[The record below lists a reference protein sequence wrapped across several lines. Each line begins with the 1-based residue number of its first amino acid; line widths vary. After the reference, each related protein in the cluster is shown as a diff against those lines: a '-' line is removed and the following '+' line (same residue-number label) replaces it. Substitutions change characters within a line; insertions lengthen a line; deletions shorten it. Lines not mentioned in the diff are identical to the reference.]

1 MIMEAREIKKLY
13 YSIGEVSEITELKQ
27 YVLRYWE
34 TEFSQ
39 LRPSKN
45 RAGNRTYK
53 AHDLELISEIKT
65 LLYKRKF
72 TIKGA
77 RQYLKDR
84 HEAIAGKEKIVQ
96 ISKSQAELD
105 LKTLKNLRNGL
116 NEIIKTIESYKK
128 EM

>member
-1 MIMEAREIKKLY
+1 MEARNIKKLY
-13 YSIGEVSEITELKQ
+13 YSIGEVSEITGLKQ

-53 AHDLELISEIKT
+53 SNDLDLISEIKT

-77 RQYLKDR
+77 RQYLKDI
-84 HEAIAGKEKIVQ
+84 HNSSNSSKKIVQ
-96 ISKSQAELD
+96 ITNSPNELD
-105 LKTLKNLRNGL
+105 LKTLKDLRNGL

-128 EM
+128 EI

>member
-1 MIMEAREIKKLY
+1 MEQREVKKLY
-13 YSIGEVSEITELKQ
+13 YSISEVSQITGLKQ

-53 AHDLELISEIKT
+53 IQDVDLIVKIKT
-65 LLYKRKF
+65 LLYERKF

-77 RQYLKDR
+77 KQFLK
-84 HEAIAGKEKIVQ
+84 
-96 ISKSQAELD
+96 KSYQD
-105 LKTLKNLRNGL
+105 TVKSDKTNTK
-116 NEIIKTIESYKK
+116 IIKHLLQLCQIFVNNLYIF
-128 EM
+128 